1 MFFSGR
7 ERDCRTP
14 SGALLN
20 ASECFDREQV
30 QAMAAVCTSFGSPS
44 FFFLPL
50 SPLSWQPQCKLGPF
64 DGVLSAA
71 VCDAQSVCVG
81 GAADKVAAAACKQ
94 YSKLRANETLIKL
107 PVLHPLLLQ

>member
-1 MFFSGR
+1 MPVNALTESKCKQWQR
-7 ERDCRTP
+7 CALH
-14 SGALLN
+14 SALLP
-20 ASECFDREQV
+20 FL
-30 QAMAAVCTSFGSPS
+30 
-44 FFFLPL
+44 FLPL